1 MPGAR
6 RSLLARAARAEDAAT
21 IRSVLDG
28 LVPVE
33 QTVQAQSFDN
43 QAEFVK
49 PIWDYAKSAVSPTR
63 ITNGQTKLAANAAI
77 FDAIE
82 AAYAPPRE
90 IVAAIWGMESSYGWL
105 HRNG

>member
-1 MPGAR
+1 MQF
-6 RSLLARAARAEDAAT
+6 AAKADGTGRNDAV
-21 IRSVLDG
+21 IRSVLEG

-63 ITNGQTKLAANAAI
+63 ISNGQAKLAANASI
-77 FDAIE
+77 FDAI
-82 AAYAPPRE
+82 AMSCSMRRRR
-90 IVAAIWGMESSYGWL
+90 MLSKSS
-105 HRNG
+105 